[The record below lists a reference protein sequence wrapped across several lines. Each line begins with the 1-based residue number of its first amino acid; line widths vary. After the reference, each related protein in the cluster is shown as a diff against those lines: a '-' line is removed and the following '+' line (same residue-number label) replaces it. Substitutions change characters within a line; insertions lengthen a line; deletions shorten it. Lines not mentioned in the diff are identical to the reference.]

1 MNRDKLIKMLK
12 QDIKDKEKELES
24 IKMLMKRDIDQM
36 KLQLES
42 LEYKE
47 EEQNDM

>member
-12 QDIKDKEKELES
+12 QDIKDKEKELDN

-42 LEYKE
+42 LKYKE
-47 EEQNDM
+47 EK

>member
-12 QDIKDKEKELES
+12 QDMKDKEKELDN

-42 LEYKE
+42 LKYKE
-47 EEQNDM
+47 EK